1 MTMKIAIIGTGNV
14 GSALG
19 ASFTRAGHDVTFAAL
34 DAGKAGA
41 VAASIGATVAA
52 TPAQAAGDADVIVL
66 AVPYAATGAVLE
78 GLGDTTRGKVV
89 VDVTN
94 PLKADYSG
102 LATDGGPS
110 AAERISAT
118 ADGARVVKA
127 FNTIFASV
135 QADPTAHG
143 QIVDGLIAGDDEAA
157 KEIVAELERSIGL
170 RPVDA
175 GPLASARELE
185 ALAWLNI
192 SLQLRTGGDWRTAF
206 VLVGAPEGA
215 IAA

>member
-1 MTMKIAIIGTGNV
+1 MKIAIIGTGNV

-19 ASFTRAGHDVTFAAL
+19 GSFARAGHDVTIAAQ
-34 DAGKAGA
+34 DTEKTGA
-41 VAASIGATVAA
+41 VAAAIGARAEANPAMAA
-52 TPAQAAGDADVIVL
+52 SHADVIVL
-66 AVPYAATGAVLE
+66 AVPYTATGAVLDE
-78 GLGDTTRGKVV
+78 LGEATRGKVV
-89 VDVTN
+89 IDVTN

-110 AAERISAT
+110 AAERIA
-118 ADGARVVKA
+118 AKAHGARVVKA

-135 QADPTAHG
+135 QADPTASG
-143 QIVDGLIAGDDEAA
+143 RIVDGLLAGDDESA
-157 KEIVAELERSIGL
+157 KETVAELERSIGL

-185 ALAWLNI
+185 GLAWLNI
-192 SLQLRTGGDWRTAF
+192 GLQLRNSGTWNTVVA
-206 VLVGAPEGA
+206 LVNPPEKA